1 MTLFAKLANPANW
14 QGWQGGKVCHINP
27 HTILNCVGLDFAHKK
42 TPAQTGGARRGFNTT
57 RRTSRD
63 ATLHLFYSLAAIK
76 VKRVIDALA

>member
-42 TPAQTGGARRGFNTT
+42 TPTQTGGRAGASTT
-57 RRTSRD
+57 QQGERH
-63 ATLHLFYSLAAIK
+63 ATQRSISFTL
-76 VKRVIDALA
+76 